1 MSARGRPWTTQ
12 ELQQLRDH
20 AHLGAEAVAELLD
33 RTVRSVQVRA
43 ARDRISLRR
52 PGEAR
57 GALLGQPRGVQL
69 SSEPHLAALRV
80 SVLASGGDLGQLPQL
95 RRDARLCPSCGAHYA
110 TTSSGFC
117 QPCYMGRLAA
127 AYSEQQATRTME
139 RKLWQLRQDASRAR
153 RKAREL

>member
-1 MSARGRPWTTQ
+1 MSARRPWTTQ
-12 ELQQLRDH
+12 ELQLLRDH
-20 AHLGAEAVAELLD
+20 AHEGAEVVAELLD
-33 RTVRSVQVRA
+33 RTVRAVQLRA
-43 ARDRISLRR
+43 ARERVSLRR

-80 SVLASGGDLGQLPQL
+80 SVLASNGGDLGQLPQL
-95 RRDARLCPSCGAHYA
+95 RRDARLCPSCGTHYA
-110 TTSSGFC
+110 THSSGFC